1 MQIPVLGIVAEYNPF
16 HKGHEYHITESIKR
30 TKAESVVI
38 VLSSDFVQRGEAA
51 LTSKWNRAEIAL
63 KSGADLVIE
72 LPSVFSAH
80 NAGVFA
86 NASVDLLNAT
96 GIISHMS
103 FGSEDSK
110 WYTQNIL
117 DILID
122 EPEDFK
128 SALRF
133 FLNKGHS
140 FVEARSLALDK
151 LVPGTHERVKKSN
164 NLLGISY
171 LKRLRELNSP
181 ISPVTIERKGSD
193 YNDTELSALSSATA
207 IRRAIYA
214 GECTKALNEL
224 PEASAVMLSEAL
236 RDGKAVISDKKLW
249 NLLRYR
255 LLSSTPEELADIAEI
270 SEGIEFK
277 LRDEAIKAKSFG
289 EWTDICTSRRYPSS
303 RIKRHAIHTLLGL
316 DHWTNR
322 ALQRLSVPYIRVLGM
337 TRNGQEL
344 LRRMKTTA
352 TLPVITKYGE
362 AASVSSYA
370 KKIMDYELKA
380 CELWAQLTESEEYGQ
395 EHKNSIIIIK

>member
-16 HKGHEYHITESIKR
+16 HKGHEYHLRESIKR

-51 LTSKWNRAEIAL
+51 LTSKWNRAEAAL
-63 KSGADLVIE
+63 NSGADLVIE

-86 NASVDLLNAT
+86 NASVDLLEAT

-103 FGSEDSK
+103 FGSENSE

-117 DILID
+117 DILIQ

-128 SALRF
+128 SVLRL

-151 LVPGTHERVKKSN
+151 LLPGTYERIKRSN
-164 NLLGISY
+164 NLLGLSY
-171 LKRLRELNSP
+171 LKRLREINSQVT
-181 ISPVTIERKGSD
+181 PVMIERRGSD
-193 YNDTELSALSSATA
+193 YNDTELSAFSSATA
-207 IRRAIYA
+207 IRKAIYA
-214 GECTKALNEL
+214 GETERALSEL
-224 PEASAVMLSEAL
+224 PETSAAKLTEAL
-236 RDGKAVISDKKLW
+236 AAGNAVVSDKKLW
-249 NLLRYR
+249 QLLRYR
-255 LLSSTPEELADIAEI
+255 LLSSSPEELASIAEI
-270 SEGIEFK
+270 SEGIEYK
-277 LRDEAIKAKSFG
+277 LREEAVKAKSFG
-289 EWTDICTSRRYPSS
+289 EWTDACTSKRYPSS
-303 RIKRHAIHTLLGL
+303 RIRRNAIHTLLGL

-322 ALQRLSVPYIRVLGM
+322 ALQRLSVPCIRILGM
-337 TRNGQEL
+337 TQNGQEL

-352 TLPVITKYGE
+352 KLPIITKYGE

-395 EHKNSIIIIK
+395 EHKNSIIIKK